1 MICLNIN
8 LKNKNMK
15 IKNEDVITKWEWIN
29 IVSAFKEQQMDVKE
43 LVELIESFGRVQSLL
58 YCKKELNI
66 KNSNDYDEWRKK
78 VSLNKIENENFTRR
92 KP

>member
-1 MICLNIN
+1 
-8 LKNKNMK
+8 MK

-92 KP
+92 KH